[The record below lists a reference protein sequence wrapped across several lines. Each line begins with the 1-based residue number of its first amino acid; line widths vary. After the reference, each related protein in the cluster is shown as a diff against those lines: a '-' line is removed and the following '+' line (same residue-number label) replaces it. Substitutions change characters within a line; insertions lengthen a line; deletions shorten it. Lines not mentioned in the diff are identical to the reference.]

1 MTPSAILLPCPFPVF
16 LCGSWHKIFFL
27 LCGCPTSF
35 TRTQALWGQ
44 NVCLFGF
51 LPASTLQR
59 TRPGTKQA
67 HTQNTAL
74 MNEKKTIGTVCS
86 TGHSQTNMTVFHH
99 SIQTVP
105 DAAAGS
111 PPSLPS
117 ASANPTCQDPSA
129 TPPPPE
135 GFLSPL
141 RPQVSRPPLNC
152 LPWYLLSLGH

>member
-16 LCGSWHKIFFL
+16 LCDSWHKIFFL

-74 MNEKKTIGTVCS
+74 MNEKKNNRNS
-86 TGHSQTNMTVFHH
+86 LLYRPQSNKHD
-99 SIQTVP
+99 TVP
-105 DAAAGS
+105 PLHSNSPRCCSGEPSLAPVCLRKSYLSRPIGNPSSSGRLSQPAPAAGIS
-111 PPSLPS
+111 S
-117 ASANPTCQDPSA
+117 
-129 TPPPPE
+129 
-135 GFLSPL
+135 
-141 RPQVSRPPLNC
+141 PLNC